1 MLSRFLGVRAV
12 VDSKSYLN
20 RYADNLATWIIPSL
34 EMKALHH
41 RSSAF
46 FGR

>member
-12 VDSKSYLN
+12 VDSKSFLN
-20 RYADNLATWIIPSL
+20 RYVDNLVMWIIPSL

-41 RSSAF
+41 RPSAF